1 MSRGRDPG
9 NRDSDDWSTA
19 AGSFTRNSERRATAS
34 LDRLA
39 GDVLALIGDEEGNE
53 LRNVF
58 GLLDTTELDVTLD
71 TQSLGLSDSDTLL

>member
-9 NRDSDDWSTA
+9 SRDPDGSTA
-19 AGSFTRNSERRATAS
+19 AGSFTRNSERRATAG

-58 GLLDTTELDVTLD
+58 RLLDTTELDVTLD

>member
-9 NRDSDDWSTA
+9 SRDSVGWSTA
-19 AGSFTRNSERRATAS
+19 AGTFTRNSERRATAG

-58 GLLDTTELDVTLD
+58 GLLDTTELDVTLN
-71 TQSLGLSDSDTLL
+71 TQSLGFSDSDTFL

>member
-1 MSRGRDPG
+1 MS
-9 NRDSDDWSTA
+9 RDSDGWSTA
-19 AGSFTRNSERRATAS
+19 AGSLTRNSERRATAS
-34 LDRLA
+34 LDRLT

>member
-1 MSRGRDPG
+1 MTGALLQDHSLG
-9 NRDSDDWSTA
+9 T
-19 AGSFTRNSERRATAS
+19 SERRATAG